1 MVSKRH
7 VSYLR
12 VSTPKQGENGLGVEA
27 QREAVRR
34 YLLSHHGEQIAEFV
48 EVESGKRSDRPQL
61 ATAMALAKK
70 RKATL
75 LVAKLDRL
83 SRSVAFIATLMD
95 SKGFD
100 LAIADMPGANRLTL
114 HVLAAAAEHERH
126 MIGERTRHAL
136 AAAKAR
142 GIKLGN
148 PEQAKIN
155 RARRPRGLRRCAR
168 TLSAA
173 SRLAAHRAMPSQPIS
188 TRAASRHRMAAN
200 GFRCRFVA
208 SAIVSAYDRRGVV
221 LPGVKVFPPGREHHA
236 AHGLRNFHCC
246 GAGISKSK
254 FRWRPSNPV
263 RDN

>member
-1 MVSKRH
+1 MFRGIMVSKRY

-61 ATAMALAKK
+61 AAAMALAK
-70 RKATL
+70 
-75 LVAKLDRL
+75 KLDRL

-155 RARRPRGLRRCAR
+155 RAKAAAQAQALRPHIERCIKAGRTSSNAIATDLNARGIAAPNGGQWFPMQVRR
-168 TLSAA
+168 
-173 SRLAAHRAMPSQPIS
+173 
-188 TRAASRHRMAAN
+188 
-200 GFRCRFVA
+200 
-208 SAIVSAYDRRGVV
+208 
-221 LPGVKVFPPGREHHA
+221 
-236 AHGLRNFHCC
+236 
-246 GAGISKSK
+246 
-254 FRWRPSNPV
+254 V
-263 RDN
+263 RDRLGL

>member
-1 MVSKRH
+1 MFRGIMVSKRY

-61 ATAMALAKK
+61 AAAMALAKK

-142 GIKLGN
+142 GIKPVG
-148 PEQAKIN
+148 
-155 RARRPRGLRRCAR
+155 R
-168 TLSAA
+168 TVDGTLPLAGKRHHLALELIEPAA
-173 SRLAAHRAMPSQPIS
+173 MQHTLL
-188 TRAASRHRMAAN
+188 
-200 GFRCRFVA
+200 FV
-208 SAIVSAYDRRGVV
+208 
-221 LPGVKVFPPGREHHA
+221 
-236 AHGLRNFHCC
+236 
-246 GAGISKSK
+246 
-254 FRWRPSNPV
+254 
-263 RDN
+263 

>member
-1 MVSKRH
+1 MQTVVSMFRGIMVSKRY

-12 VSTPKQGENGLGVEA
+12 VSTPNQGENGLGVEA

-61 ATAMALAKK
+61 AAAMALAKK

-155 RARRPRGLRRCAR
+155 WAKAAARAQALRPHIERCIK
-168 TLSAA
+168 A
-173 SRLAAHRAMPSQPIS
+173 SRTSSSAIATDLNARGIAAPNGGHWFPMQVR
-188 TRAASRHRMAAN
+188 RVRHR
-200 GFRCRFVA
+200 
-208 SAIVSAYDRRGVV
+208 
-221 LPGVKVFPPGREHHA
+221 L
-236 AHGLRNFHCC
+236 GL
-246 GAGISKSK
+246 
-254 FRWRPSNPV
+254 
-263 RDN
+263 